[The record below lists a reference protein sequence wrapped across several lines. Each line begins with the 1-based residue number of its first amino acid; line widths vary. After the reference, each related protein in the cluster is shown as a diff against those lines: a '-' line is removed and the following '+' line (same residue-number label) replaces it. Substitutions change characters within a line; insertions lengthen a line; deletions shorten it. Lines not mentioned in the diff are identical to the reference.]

1 MYLWGL
7 LCKPGRDR
15 ISPAPTLCLP
25 HFPLLSPTTHRRQP
39 ALPCWLNLLLFL
51 PKVTVWFLSLTQL
64 SLWNLP
70 KPTTWW
76 TSYMLWVPHLFVC
89 LLAWQCACP
98 GALAQWGSAGP
109 TRLQSRHHRQ
119 GMGWR
124 RARAL
129 RNMLWEESAGVA
141 TLLAQMDLREGQHLG
156 QQSPEVLSWHS
167 VGPCVQSLELRWVDS
182 THFCLGSHAQR
193 AFCFSRERRV
203 HEASCDIVEGHV
215 CRSEEHRSPLYLFLG
230 VVGSWLIKWRG
241 QCWSELEAPV
251 HGHCLPPA
259 SLCAL
264 SAQLF
269 LLNSAQAALW
279 GQPLPRPWL
288 PQGPV
293 PSPPCCGKP
302 AWLSSWSLLPGSLPA
317 EHHVSPLPPACPPLT
332 LAFTTLCTSQLS
344 CLSLTVSVLPFLLE
358 PSTLS
363 GNFLPGPAWTLP
375 LCQML
380 VARPCS

>member
-1 MYLWGL
+1 MLIKSTSL
-7 LCKPGRDR
+7 STQSDR
-15 ISPAPTLCLP
+15 LVPELDTIV
-25 HFPLLSPTTHRRQP
+25 PLESTKAYNMVDIVHAVSPT
-39 ALPCWLNLLLFL
+39 
-51 PKVTVWFLSLTQL
+51 S
-64 SLWNLP
+64 
-70 KPTTWW
+70 
-76 TSYMLWVPHLFVC
+76 VC
-89 LLAWQCACP
+89 LSAGLAVCMSWCFGSVRKCRTHTPSEQAPQAGHGVAQSQGTEEHVVGRVSGCGHPTGSDGPEGGAAFGPAEPRGPELALCGAMCPEP
-98 GALAQWGSAGP
+98 GA
-109 TRLQSRHHRQ
+109 
-119 GMGWR
+119 
-124 RARAL
+124 
-129 RNMLWEESAGVA
+129 
-141 TLLAQMDLREGQHLG
+141 
-156 QQSPEVLSWHS
+156 EV
-167 VGPCVQSLELRWVDS
+167 RWLF

-203 HEASCDIVEGHV
+203 HEASCDIVERHV

-279 GQPLPRPWL
+279 GQTLPRPWL

-332 LAFTTLCTSQLS
+332 LAFTTLCTLQLS